1 MVEFLSGM
9 IAAGCLIAALFFCR
23 FWRRTKD
30 SLFAIFSVSFV
41 LFALSQ
47 LMSVVYDAP
56 REDKTWVYLLRLAGF
71 VLLMVAIARKNRA
84 SGRERK

>member
-1 MVEFLSGM
+1 MAEFLNGM

-23 FWRRTKD
+23 FWRQTKD

-47 LMSVVYDAP
+47 IVSVVYDAP

-71 VLLMVAIARKNRA
+71 ALLMVAIVGKNRA
-84 SGRERK
+84 SGREVK